1 MSTRAAYPSD
11 LSDEEL
17 ALVAPFVPPNR
28 GRGRHPS
35 RDLREVVD
43 AIFYLT
49 REGCTWRGL
58 RHGFPAWSTVHYYF
72 DKWTG
77 DGTWE
82 RINEALRRGRREAA
96 GRDAEPTAGIIDSTR
111 ERVPG
116 VKTTEAGAVR
126 GYDAGKQV
134 KGRKRHIL
142 VDTMGNLLYAWV
154 HGADL
159 QDAAGAEIVL
169 EHGLAAVPTL
179 RLVFADGG
187 YDEDALHIW
196 AWANTEASL
205 EIVRGPQEARGFVL
219 LPRRWVVGRTL
230 AWLSR
235 CRRLAKDFEHLI
247 ECSTS
252 FLYIASTHLMARRL
266 AKIRAKTATKESA
279 NAIAVAA

>member
-1 MSTRAAYPSD
+1 MMSTRAAYPSD
-11 LSDEEL
+11 LSDEEW

-28 GRGRHPS
+28 GQGRHPP

-58 RHGFPAWSTVHYYF
+58 PHDLPAWSTVRYYF
-72 DKWTG
+72 DKWMR

-82 RINEALRRGRREAA
+82 RINEALRRALREEA
-96 GRDAEPTAGIIDSTR
+96 GRDPEPTAGIVDSQS
-111 ERVPG
+111 
-116 VKTTEAGAVR
+116 VKTTEAGGTR
-126 GYDAGKQV
+126 GYDAGKRV

-159 QDAAGAEIVL
+159 RDAAGAEIVL
-169 EHGLAAVPTL
+169 ENGLAAVPTL

-205 EIVRGPQEARGFVL
+205 EIVRRPQEARGFVL

-247 ECSTS
+247 ECSTA

>member
-1 MSTRAAYPSD
+1 MMSTRAAYPSD
-11 LSDEEL
+11 LSDEEW

-28 GRGRHPS
+28 GQGRHPP

-58 RHGFPAWSTVHYYF
+58 PHDLPAWSMVRYYF
-72 DKWTG
+72 DKWMR

-82 RINEALRRGRREAA
+82 RINEALRRALREEA
-96 GRDAEPTAGIIDSTR
+96 GRDPEPTAGIVDSQS
-111 ERVPG
+111 
-116 VKTTEAGAVR
+116 VKTTEAGGTR
-126 GYDAGKQV
+126 GYDAGKRV

-159 QDAAGAEIVL
+159 RDAAGAEIVL
-169 EHGLAAVPTL
+169 ENGLAAVPTL

-205 EIVRGPQEARGFVL
+205 EIVRRPQEARGFVL
-219 LPRRWVVGRTL
+219 LPRRWVVERTL

-235 CRRLAKDFEHLI
+235 YRRLAKDFEHLI
-247 ECSTS
+247 ECSTA

-266 AKIRAKTATKESA
+266 AKIRAKAETKESA
-279 NAIAVAA
+279 NASAVAA